1 MTINHLH
8 DLSTVALM
16 GASEITLM
24 ASGFRTIE
32 GPTIDAAGDLYF
44 SDVRGGGVYRLAPD
58 GQVDVVV
65 PKRKGVG
72 GICLHAQGGIV
83 VSGRDLSHVKDGGS
97 RVIFS
102 RADVEPVEGL
112 TVGGFNDIGSDPEG
126 RIFAGAQRMT
136 SAGAFG
142 DGDVILVTG
151 EHAGV
156 SLFHGAV
163 PNGNA
168 VAPDGSALYQTDSA
182 GRRLLV
188 FDLNGSERPPM
199 SRTIS
204 TASHQGAPDGIAV
217 DENGM
222 IWIAFRGTDTVACL
236 SPTGEV
242 LERVALPTPSP
253 TSVCFGPPSSH
264 LLYVVTDD
272 AEDDFELGAC
282 IFRVDVEVDGAPV
295 HQARV

>member
-1 MTINHLH
+1 
-8 DLSTVALM
+8 
-16 GASEITLM
+16 M

-44 SDVRGGGVYRLAPD
+44 SDVRGGGVYRLD
-58 GQVDVVV
+58 TEGRVDVVV

-83 VSGRDLSHVKDGGS
+83 VSGRDLSHVKDGVS
-97 RVIFS
+97 RVIFT
-102 RADVEPVEGL
+102 REDVEPIEGL

-136 SAGAFG
+136 ERGEYG
-142 DGDVILVTG
+142 QGDVILITG
-151 EHAGV
+151 EHSGV

-168 VAPDGSALYQTDSA
+168 VAPDGSVLYQTDSA

-188 FDLNGSERPPM
+188 FDLRGSARPEM
-199 SRTIS
+199 TRALS
-204 TASHQGAPDGIAV
+204 TASIPGSPDGIAV

-222 IWIAFRGTDTVACL
+222 IWIAFYGSGSVACI
-236 SPTGEV
+236 SPGGDV
-242 LERVALPTPSP
+242 LERLEIPAASP
-253 TSVCFGPPSSH
+253 TSVCFGPASSRT
-264 LLYVVTDD
+264 LFVVTDD
-272 AEDDFELGAC
+272 ASDDVERGAC
-282 IFRVDVEVDGAPV
+282 IYRVGVDVDGARV
-295 HQARV
+295 HHARV